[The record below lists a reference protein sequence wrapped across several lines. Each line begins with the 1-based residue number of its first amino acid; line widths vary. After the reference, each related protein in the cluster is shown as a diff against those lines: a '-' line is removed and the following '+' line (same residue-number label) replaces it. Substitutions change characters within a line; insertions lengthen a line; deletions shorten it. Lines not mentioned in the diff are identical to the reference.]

1 MPSPSVLSPLTQ
13 ETPHCHK
20 NQEIQIV
27 SPKDTGNC
35 QSLELFVSSNPA
47 YVLSVIPIPWRG
59 APDPAARLAQNPV
72 LQKPKRA
79 FSRWSNSGLT
89 GFLEMLS
96 HPTPETEADL
106 EFIMPSY

>member
-1 MPSPSVLSPLTQ
+1 MCPCHLPRAYENPR
-13 ETPHCHK
+13 CHK

-35 QSLELFVSSNPA
+35 RSLELFVSSNPA

-59 APDPAARLAQNPV
+59 APDPAAGLAQNPV
-72 LQKPKRA
+72 LQKPKQA

-89 GFLEMLS
+89 GFLEMLAHS
-96 HPTPETEADL
+96 TPKTEADL